1 MDFAAFKKKLTDA
14 AAPLMVKAAPLVE
27 KAKVAWFKAIDYTQ
41 KQLQNTPLVL
51 KTVEEYKDFLT
62 KKRAILIA
70 YNETIPET
78 REILMRM
85 PIWSTQAWS
94 DAAEIRL
101 VEISK
106 ESEIASH
113 LAIQTSLD
121 MKVWYIGEETF
132 HGTDV
137 ASIMKWWE
145 TRCYDGK
152 CEEKQD
158 EESNEKPTEPMSEW
172 EKPSEI
178 KPEAEAPS
186 AEKPT
191 EPAGEADPLAGK

>member
-1 MDFAAFKKKLTDA
+1 MDFAALKKKFTDA
-14 AAPLMVKAAPLVE
+14 ATPLMQKAAPLVE

-51 KTVEEYKDFLT
+51 KTVDEYKDFLT
-62 KKRAILIA
+62 KKRAVLIA

-78 REILMRM
+78 REVLMRM

-94 DAAEIRL
+94 DAAEVRL

-113 LAIQTSLD
+113 LGIQTALD

-132 HGTDV
+132 HGTDL
-137 ASIMKWWE
+137 ASIIKWWE

-152 CEEKQD
+152 TEEDTQ
-158 EESNEKPTEPMSEW
+158 EAPAEN
-172 EKPSEI
+172 
-178 KPEAEAPS
+178 PEAKQEPETPS
-186 AEKPT
+186 TEKT
-191 EPAGEADPLAGK
+191 DEPIAGVDPLAGK